1 MKLHIRRF
9 QDSEELFPAYIA
21 LFRLEVTPAEQQ
33 LIGGHVFGSRPLLT
47 NLIAGVRYKE
57 TSIQGV
63 IEREHQIR
71 AAVAGIAG
79 QLADLARYVASDE
92 VLTIGEIIDG
102 RFVVTD
108 TNTP

>member
-1 MKLHIRRF
+1 M
-9 QDSEELFPAYIA
+9 
-21 LFRLEVTPAEQQ
+21 
-33 LIGGHVFGSRPLLT
+33 LT